1 MASPS
6 QTEVSVPIYAAAP
19 LPPGWTEHRAPT
31 GQFYYYHADSGEST
45 YVRPSIQ
52 VVAPKEQDTQPAISA
67 NPSGGDS
74 SEKKSSTTTKKK
86 EKPKTKEPIP
96 DTVWMKVT
104 TTAGNIFY
112 SNVET
117 KVSSWTVPDEI
128 KEQVKLYEEA
138 QARKA
143 EELKQAELEQARLKA
158 EEAKRIHEAEQRR
171 IIELEVQ
178 KVRAEVEAEAQLRGL
193 KRKTQEPPPQ
203 SHPPPSSTTATSA
216 HPNLSNSVASIPPT
230 ENDRQAKIPRL
241 EHTTGEN
248 DQDEEWQRQIA
259 EEMAQEAA
267 EQSGTTL
274 PQKAEQ
280 TRPLTIPNNPPPPAG
295 LSLEELKATFK
306 AMLLEKSIDPM
317 APWDNEL
324 PKFVT
329 DARYLAL
336 PSMKERRDLFDEFC
350 KEKIRQQRA
359 AKQAAPKVDPPQ
371 AYRSLLIEFVS
382 STRTLWEDFKNKH
395 KKDQRFRNF
404 GRDDRERE
412 KVFKSWLKELGE
424 QKRQQLMKA
433 EEDFR
438 TLLAEKA
445 SLVEEEG
452 YADFKLR
459 VQKDARFL
467 AITSNSSKES
477 MWKKWR
483 EESRR
488 AAAAND
494 KNSSTNGISELE
506 SQKTNEE
513 KKNREMQSLKAREE
527 QVRSMHKTLEK
538 ASKQTKTLL
547 GREEAEREFES
558 FLIDHVRDHNADWSD
573 VKSQLTRDPRYEEI
587 RCLAPHELKA
597 IFTRHTDSIYA
608 KHIRN
613 LESYFDQQVQRPLTA
628 RFSDVRE
635 KLVKLTC
642 DAEDERVENPKQP
655 KLTEEEMKVKQTI
668 MRLTE
673 AGGGKGSR
681 DGGLSKIE
689 DAFDAWKV
697 KREERAKSEFLDM
710 FKESL
715 FVNFWGSMKKAAM
728 LKNRDDKLHKA
739 DLIQTEAGG
748 EKSRHDGDDQE
759 GEGEGDE
766 GVDFKEM
773 AKSIDIREIHT
784 IFKNDRRW
792 ITWDHVPE
800 QRDVWIREY
809 LDQLSVPKQ
818 TVYQRDS

>member
-67 NPSGGDS
+67 NPSGGD
-74 SEKKSSTTTKKK
+74 
-86 EKPKTKEPIP
+86 
-96 DTVWMKVT
+96 
-104 TTAGNIFY
+104 

-203 SHPPPSSTTATSA
+203 SYPPASSNTATSA
-216 HPNLSNSVASIPPT
+216 HPNLSNSVESIPPT

-371 AYRSLLIEFVS
+371 AYRSLLIEF
-382 STRTLWEDFKNKH
+382 
-395 KKDQRFRNF
+395 
-404 GRDDRERE
+404 RE

-613 LESYFDQQVQRPLTA
+613 LESYFGSTGATTPHRTLLGRA
-628 RFSDVRE
+628 E

-681 DGGLSKIE
+681 GGGLSKIE

-773 AKSIDIREIHT
+773 AKSIDIREIPYYLQKT
-784 IFKNDRRW
+784 IAGGSPGTMSRNNETSGFESIW
-792 ITWDHVPE
+792 I
-800 QRDVWIREY
+800 
-809 LDQLSVPKQ
+809 S
-818 TVYQRDS
+818 